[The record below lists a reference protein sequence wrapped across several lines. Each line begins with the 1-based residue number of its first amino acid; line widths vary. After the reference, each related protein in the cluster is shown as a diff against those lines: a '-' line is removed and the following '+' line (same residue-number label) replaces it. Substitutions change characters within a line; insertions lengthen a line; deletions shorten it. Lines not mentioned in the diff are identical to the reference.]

1 MNDRQRI
8 VVAVAPLLA
17 LVLSGCGHLVP
28 SFYGVDDEGRVEER
42 IFEGD
47 WYMPDENQS
56 YSFQYEDNG
65 LLELTMHDADDDED
79 VEFQVNIVE
88 HDGQYLFD
96 AMANAGADG
105 SLLMSMHIVGRLVP
119 YDECW
124 CFETLGGA
132 GAYLALEDEGMQ
144 LLDRENRLAPLRERV
159 EKEASSSEQTQDD
172 HDPIQQHLQDLNRLR
187 HKNVESV
194 LLAAQPEE
202 IRVFLTLEEY
212 FPAVYVPVMFCPG
225 EPPRDDGGFDED
237 AFGELHPA
245 AWTRLEDHEG

>member
-1 MNDRQRI
+1 MNDRQCI
-8 VVAVAPLLA
+8 VVAIAPLLA

-28 SFYGVDDEGRVEER
+28 SFYGVGDEGRVEER

-65 LLELTMHDADDDED
+65 LLEVTMHDADDDED
-79 VEFQVNIVE
+79 VDFQVNIVE

-132 GAYLALEDEGMQ
+132 GAYLVLEDAGMT
-144 LLDRENRLAPLRERV
+144 LLDRDNRLMSLREQIEHPQA
-159 EKEASSSEQTQDD
+159 EKEPAENL
-172 HDPIQQHLQDLNRLR
+172 DPIEQMKASLESLHLES
-187 HKNVESV
+187 VEGV
-194 LLAAQPEE
+194 LLASQPGD
-202 IRVFLTLEEY
+202 IRAFLTLDEH
-212 FPAVYVPVMFCPG
+212 FPAVYVPLMFCPG
-225 EPPRDDGGFDED
+225 EPPMDDGGFDED